1 VLRPYFADLHIHIG
15 RDIDHNPVKIT
26 ASKHLTLTNI
36 LLEASERKGI
46 ELIGIVDTQ
55 SPAVQREIKT
65 LIDHQEAY
73 ELVDGGIRFQNVTM
87 LLGVEIELYDA
98 NCHGPIHVLC
108 FLPTLEKM
116 KKFST
121 WLSKHMKNIFLSSQR
136 YYGSAKEL
144 QRKVKSFN
152 GLFIPAHVFTPF
164 KSLYGKGVKRSL
176 TEVFKPELI
185 DSIEL
190 GLSSDTTMADHIQE
204 LHHYTYISNSDAHS
218 LRKIGREYQEVLL
231 EQPSFKEF
239 QLALKQ
245 TNGRKI
251 NRNFGLNPK
260 LGKYYTTVCRQCLQP
275 LNQRASKCLNC
286 HSEKQVKGVFDR
298 ILELATTECATPD
311 RPPYIYQVPLDFL
324 PTLGPK
330 TYEKLLD
337 AFQTEMNIIHEATY
351 EQLKRVT
358 SKKIA
363 KLILDMRQGQLNI
376 QAGGGGKYGKI
387 T

>member
-1 VLRPYFADLHIHIG
+1 MHIHIG
-15 RDIDHNPVKIT
+15 RDQLNQPVKIS
-26 ASKHLTLTNI
+26 ASHQLTLTNI
-36 LLEASERKGI
+36 LIEASERKGI
-46 ELIGIVDTQ
+46 QLIGVIDTQ
-55 SPAVQREIKT
+55 SPNVQQEIFD
-65 LIDHQEAY
+65 LIEGGQAA
-73 ELVDGGIRFQNVTM
+73 ELADGGIRFKHVTL
-87 LLGVEIELYDA
+87 LLGAEIEIYDD
-98 NCHGPIHVLC
+98 NCQGPIHVLC
-108 FLPTLEKM
+108 FLPNLATM
-116 KKFST
+116 KQFSD
-121 WLSKHMKNIFLSSQR
+121 WLKQHMKNITLSSQR
-136 YYGSAKEL
+136 YYGSAKVL
-144 QRKVKSFN
+144 QRKVKALG

-176 TEVFKPELI
+176 TEVFLPELI
-185 DSIEL
+185 DGIEL
-190 GLSSDTTMADHIQE
+190 GLSADTEMADHIQE

-358 SKKIA
+358 SKKID